1 MTERIK
7 ESISGRVNP
16 DVQKW
21 YEAKLKELA
30 HFLAKQ
36 INSHVMPHKNYEP
49 VKTEELEVA
58 VK

>member
-7 ESISGRVNP
+7 ESVSSRMNP
-16 DVQKW
+16 NIQKW
-21 YEAKLKELA
+21 YESKLKELA

-36 INSHVMPHKNYEP
+36 INSHVIPYKNHEP